1 MGAATFVIVPYSP
14 VKYDF
19 IVSTKRGQLI
29 KVYLPENPAGT
40 TMVRAT
46 SPQIQNCQRGENLSR
61 NIAFTHSTKTATPET
76 VSVCSKN
83 DQKSFMGYTSISSS
97 RRRSSSLSC
106 SVIGSSFKNAA
117 TRSFVEPLYT
127 CFKKL
132 FLACERHSSRL
143 KTAW

>member
-1 MGAATFVIVPYSP
+1 MAKLSEREWMVLDLLWESGGAA
-14 VKYDF
+14 D
-19 IVSTKRGQLI
+19 G
-29 KVYLPENPAGT
+29 
-40 TMVRAT
+40 
-46 SPQIQNCQRGENLSR
+46 
-61 NIAFTHSTKTATPET
+61 
-76 VSVCSKN
+76 
-83 DQKSFMGYTSISSS
+83 
-97 RRRSSSLSC
+97 LSC